1 MVVEPLIH
9 SLWGSDDCDWSY
21 LPAVGNIGGILS
33 IWPKSLFT
41 GCGFI
46 GVCLEVNQDQSRV
59 FIVNVYAKCNLVDRR
74 RLWREILSSK
84 RAFGG
89 VCWCV
94 LGDFN
99 SVRDST
105 ERRGVRLGGVNCQS
119 RKMAE
124 FDSFLVD
131 LELVDMSLVWRSFSW
146 FHPNGV
152 AMSRLDRVLLS
163 NGWFNKWPNPFVRV
177 LARDVSDHCPLVVRY
192 NSSDW
197 GPKAFRF
204 NNFWLHHK
212 SFKDLVVQT

>member
-1 MVVEPLIH
+1 MVDEPLIH

-33 IWPKSLFT
+33 IWRKSLFLGVCSFT

-59 FIVNVYAKCNLVDRR
+59 FIVNVYAKCNLVDKR

-99 SVRDST
+99 SVRNST
-105 ERRGVRLGGVNCQS
+105 ERRGV
-119 RKMAE
+119 
-124 FDSFLVD
+124 
-131 LELVDMSLVWRSFSW
+131 
-146 FHPNGV
+146 
-152 AMSRLDRVLLS
+152 
-163 NGWFNKWPNPFVRV
+163 
-177 LARDVSDHCPLVVRY
+177 
-192 NSSDW
+192 
-197 GPKAFRF
+197 
-204 NNFWLHHK
+204 
-212 SFKDLVVQT
+212 